1 MRIGI
6 GLPTVLPSVPGSAV
20 LEWARR
26 AEKRGYSTLGVIDRV
41 AYHTY
46 SPLVALAAAAGATGS
61 IGLMTDV
68 LLGPTRNPVLLAKE
82 AASLAQLSGGRLTL
96 GLGVGARPEDY
107 AVVGRNF
114 RTRGRDWDRALEVM
128 DAVWRDEAPEG
139 ALRPAAPIVD
149 GHGRPR
155 ILIGG
160 SSEASIRR
168 TVRWGDGWTASSTAG
183 ASLGS
188 LVQRIR
194 EAWRDAGREGAPR
207 ISVLTYFAV
216 GDDPRAAE
224 FLVDYYGP
232 ERGPALAESL
242 PTTPDELW
250 AMVHR
255 LEDVGADEIVT
266 FPTLSGIDQVDR
278 LADILLR

>member
-26 AEKRGYSTLGVIDRV
+26 AENRGFSTLGVIDRV

-46 SPLVALAAAAGATGS
+46 SPLIALAAAAGVTGT

-82 AASLAQLSGGRLTL
+82 AASLAQVSGGRFTL
-96 GLGVGARPEDY
+96 GLGVGARPDDY
-107 AVVGRNF
+107 AVVGRDF
-114 RTRGRDWDRALEVM
+114 HTRGRDWDRALEVM
-128 DAVWRDEAPEG
+128 DAVWRDEAPQG
-139 ALRPAAPIVD
+139 TVRPAAPIVD

-160 SSEASIRR
+160 SSDASIRR
-168 TVRWGDGWTASSTAG
+168 TVRWGDGWTASSTVG

-188 LVQRIR
+188 LVQRVR
-194 EAWRDAGREGAPR
+194 QAWRDAGREGAPW
-207 ISVLTYFAV
+207 ISVLTYFAI
-216 GDDPRAAE
+216 GDDPRSTE
-224 FLVDYYGP
+224 FLADYYGP
-232 ERGPALAESL
+232 ERGPAMAEAL
-242 PTTPDELW
+242 PTTPDELR

-255 LEDVGADEIVT
+255 LEDAGADEMVT

-278 LADILLR
+278 LADVLLR